1 MTICNDDDIDVCD
14 LLQGRIR
21 SRLVYLRE
29 KAELS
34 QEYIAKGI
42 GVDADYLEKIEK
54 GEEEIT
60 VPLLLKILMLFENI
74 LDEN

>member
-1 MTICNDDDIDVCD
+1 MTICNDEDSDVCD

-34 QEYIAKGI
+34 QEYIAKEI
-42 GVDADYLEKIEK
+42 GVDADYLKKIEN